1 MLYADDLVILA
12 EKFEGLMTKMAVWKN
27 GIESKRVKVNMGK
40 PKLLYWVEISIH
52 CKLLVNIL
60 EQYEGKVSERTQS
73 SVVDVYFGF
82 TKSVLIF

>member
-27 GIESKRVKVNMGK
+27 GIESKVNMGK